1 MKNISRSM
9 ISMRF
14 DGAIIALGNQSF
26 SYDEKAHISLF
37 AVMAQLE
44 NYSKIKISN
53 IENNFKIV

>member
-1 MKNISRSM
+1 M

>member
-1 MKNISRSM
+1 M

-14 DGAIIALGNQSF
+14 DGALIALGNQSF
-26 SYDEKAHISLF
+26 SYDEKTHISLF

-44 NYSKIKISN
+44 NYSKIISN